1 MGTAT
6 RFHPRVLVDGR
17 FFRLGDDKFYL
28 KGVSYGPFA
37 PAAGQEP
44 FASPE
49 QTARDFLQIR
59 DLGANL
65 LRVYQV
71 PPRWLLDLAV
81 EHELKLLIDISWD
94 KNRCFLDSE
103 KMRQQARDA

>member
-1 MGTAT
+1 MATAF
-6 RFHPRVLVDGR
+6 RSHPRVQVDGR
-17 FFRLGDDKFYL
+17 FFRLGEGKFCL

-37 PAAGQEP
+37 PAAGQET

-71 PPRWLLDLAV
+71 PPRWLLDLAAD
-81 EHELKLLIDISWD
+81 HELKLLTDMLWN
-94 KNRCFLDSE
+94 KNRWFLDS
-103 KMRQQARDA
+103 